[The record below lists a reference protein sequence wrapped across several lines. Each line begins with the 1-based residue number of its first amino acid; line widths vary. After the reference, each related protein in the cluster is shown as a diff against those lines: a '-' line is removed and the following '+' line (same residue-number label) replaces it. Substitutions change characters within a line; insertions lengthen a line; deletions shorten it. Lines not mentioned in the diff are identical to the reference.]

1 LRQNKYQRGYNR
13 KGLIG
18 EDHRSRKMAF
28 ETVRNIYQGLV
39 GRSSQ

>member
-18 EDHRSRKMAF
+18 EDHHSRKMAF
-28 ETVRNIYQGLV
+28 GTLRQIYQGLA
-39 GRSSQ
+39 GRFRE